1 MYAKKAMHI
10 DLCYPSNTLARVAVS
25 RGSEQQAAWLSTGPA
40 KARCY
45 EQVGSHSN
53 HFSRTG
59 PWPTI
64 RVCVCGLSGESVRV
78 NLCTAIIM
86 KQTTSE
92 KEHMCPTKL
101 PRVNKVNTYTQQDI
115 GGDRMLTPT
124 VLPGCQKPSGR
135 CLSFMASA

>member
-1 MYAKKAMHI
+1 MNRWEAIPITSAE
-10 DLCYPSNTLARVAVS
+10 LV
-25 RGSEQQAAWLSTGPA
+25 RGQQ
-40 KARCY
+40 Y
-45 EQVGSHSN
+45 
-53 HFSRTG
+53 
-59 PWPTI
+59 
-64 RVCVCGLSGESVRV
+64 VCVCGLRESVRV